1 MTSSEIS
8 QIKKLES
15 VKYLDIAS
23 KNDLGTDL
31 HVPLHFDEFQ
41 MSPTFVVNTGPTKY
55 KNHLKLNF
63 IRSILMKRK

>member
-15 VKYLDIAS
+15 VKYHDISS

-31 HVPLHFDEFQ
+31 HVPLMLTDIRYHQ
-41 MSPTFVVNTGPTKY
+41 NPSP
-55 KNHLKLNF
+55 
-63 IRSILMKRK
+63 ILIWPNIKINQS

>member
-15 VKYLDIAS
+15 VKYQDITS

-31 HVPLHFDEFQ
+31 HVTLLAALTQEL
-41 MSPTFVVNTGPTKY
+41 T
-55 KNHLKLNF
+55 
-63 IRSILMKRK
+63 

>member
-15 VKYLDIAS
+15 VKYHDIGS

-31 HVPLHFDEFQ
+31 HVPLMLTISDVTNICRQ
-41 MSPTFVVNTGPTKY
+41 Y
-55 KNHLKLNF
+55 
-63 IRSILMKRK
+63 

>member
-15 VKYLDIAS
+15 VKYHDIDS

-31 HVPLHFDEFQ
+31 HVDGFQ
-41 MSPTFVVNTGPTKY
+41 MSPTSVANTDLAKY
-55 KNHLKLNF
+55 KNQSKLNF
-63 IRSILMKRK
+63 IRSIFMKRK

>member
-23 KNDLGTDL
+23 KNDLGNDL
-31 HVPLHFDEFQ
+31 NLTLLVTSRQNAKIPIWPNQ
-41 MSPTFVVNTGPTKY
+41 S
-55 KNHLKLNF
+55 KLNC